1 MRLANDDIIAELKTR
16 LDKEKS
22 MKRRVQLKQMIDLLK
37 QL

>member
-22 MKRRVQLKQMIDLLK
+22 MKKRVQLKQMIDLLK